1 MKSQHTHRQAGLSLV
16 ELMVSITIGLLILL
30 ALTTLFVN
38 NSKTQVEI
46 EKSNRQ
52 QENGRYALQLL
63 TNDLRVAGYF
73 DTHIVTTAPTS
84 TAALP
89 DPCAIDTTTLD
100 SAMTFHIQGY
110 DNIDGGLTCI
120 SDVKT
125 GTDVLVVRHAATCRS
140 ANPLDANCDGLA
152 NGPAYLQVSGCE
164 GETPGHLV
172 SNLASDF
179 TLKTVNCTDAAPV
192 SKLRTN
198 IYYIANNNIGSDGIP
213 TLKRAELSSSGGTI
227 AFAITPLVDGIENLQ
242 ILYGTSPGSAAP
254 TSYTSAPTDAPGWWN
269 VTAVQVSLLARNET
283 PSAGYTDTKK
293 YYLSGSPLVPFY
305 DNYRRHVYSSLVTLS
320 NITGRRS

>member
-1 MKSQHTHRQAGLSLV
+1 MKAHHTYHQSGLSLV

-30 ALTTLFVN
+30 GLTTLFVN
-38 NSKTQVEI
+38 NNKTQVEI

-63 TNDLRVAGYF
+63 TNDLRVAGFF
-73 DTHIVTTAPTS
+73 DTRIITTAPTS

-89 DPCAIDTTTLD
+89 DPCAIDLPTLD

-110 DNIDGGLTCI
+110 DNNNGGLTCI

-125 GTDVLVVRHAATCRS
+125 GTDVLVIRHAATCRS
-140 ANPLDANCDGLA
+140 ANPLDANCDGLT

-164 GETPGHLV
+164 GESPDHLV
-172 SNLASDF
+172 SNLTPDF
-179 TLKTVNCTDAAPV
+179 RLKKVNCTDLAPV
-192 SKLRTN
+192 IKLRTN
-198 IYYIANNNIGSDGIP
+198 IYYIANNNIGSDGVP
-213 TLKRAELSSSGGTI
+213 TLKRAELSSSGGGI
-227 AFAITPLVDGIENLQ
+227 AFVITPLVDGIENLQ
-242 ILYGTSPGSAAP
+242 ILYGTSNGAAAP
-254 TSYTSAPTDAPGWWN
+254 TAYTAAPADASAWWT

-283 PSAGYTDTKK
+283 PSAGYTDTKT
-293 YYLSGSPLVPFY
+293 YNLLGAPPVRF
-305 DNYRRHVYSSLVTLS
+305 DDGYRRHVYSSLVTLS